1 MNAVEFARKAGFE
14 ACVELDTRLLVP
26 QESIRAFCEQNKCGF
41 YQANYMC
48 PPLVGTVD
56 EFKDRFAQYK
66 SGVLLQYSQRI
77 LHQESMSL
85 KEKFAVYGKTRRK
98 FHRQLL
104 KVESYFREKGA
115 LEVWGMIG
123 GSCALCKVCGAVT
136 GKPCRHPE
144 QARLSVEASG
154 INVLELLQKLGL
166 DNKFYRD
173 KIIWTGCIL
182 CKDDTISRAMQ

>member
-1 MNAVEFARKAGFE
+1 MNAVEFARKAGFK

-41 YQANYMC
+41 YNTNYMC
-48 PPLVGTVD
+48 PPLVGTVND
-56 EFKDRFAQYK
+56 FRDRFAQYK

-77 LHQESMSL
+77 HRQESMSL
-85 KEKFAVYGKTRRK
+85 KEKFTVYGKTRLQ
-98 FHRQLL
+98 FHRRLL
-104 KVESYFREKGA
+104 KMEDYFREKGA
-115 LEVWGMIG
+115 QEVWSMIG

-144 QARLSVEASG
+144 KARLSVEAAG
-154 INVLELLQKLGL
+154 VNVLELLQKMGL
-166 DNKFYRD
+166 DNRFHKDR
-173 KIIWTGCIL
+173 ITWTGCIL